1 MTDPERSTR
10 KGKKGAKYSPEVR
23 AKAVADMQAGSTPR
37 EVAEKYGVGY
47 PAALY
52 WRSVA
57 AGPAKGGA
65 RKGAARGGSRGG
77 TSRLR
82 FAMAKRVKDHIKQHV
97 RDGGDLG
104 EFETDVLALCNDVMR
119 GDEEDED

>member
-1 MTDPERSTR
+1 MTDPKSERDRSAR

-23 AKAVADMQAGSTPR
+23 AKAVADMKAGATPH

-57 AGPAKGGA
+57 NAPTRGVA
-65 RKGAARGGSRGG
+65 RKGASRG
-77 TSRLR
+77 SNRLL
-82 FAMAKRVKDHIKQHV
+82 FAMAKSVKDQLKQHV

-104 EFETDVLALCNDVMR
+104 DFETDVAALANAVMR
-119 GDEEDED
+119 MRDDEEE

>member
-1 MTDPERSTR
+1 MTDPDRSFR

-23 AKAVADMQAGSTPR
+23 AKAVADMKAGSSPR

-57 AGPAKGGA
+57 DGPTKGVA
-65 RKGAARGGSRGG
+65 RKGARGGI
-77 TSRLR
+77 SRLR